1 MCFLLDY
8 FRGAG
13 ARYSIR
19 ERVQIANRTDR
30 TRNHWIHE
38 SNYETWS
45 WSRKF
50 EERKIP
56 IWKLI
61 SCHNFGLDERQL
73 QCMWMS
79 PCRPKQIQQM
89 CAIID
94 AGIRKRVSGCLLVI
108 FRVIWQPIF
117 EFRASFSS
125 YEAWILSGFGA
136 TLGHEKICGQ
146 QSSCDWP
153 RF

>member
-1 MCFLLDY
+1 MCFLLDC

-30 TRNHWIHE
+30 TRNHWITRATMRPGLDRG
-38 SNYETWS
+38 SS
-45 WSRKF
+45 K
-50 EERKIP
+50 ERKIP

-61 SCHNFGLDERQL
+61 SYHNFGLDERQL

-79 PCRPKQIQQM
+79 LCRPKQMQQM

-94 AGIRKRVSGCLLVI
+94 AGIRKHVSGCLLVI
-108 FRVIWQPIF
+108 FRAIWQPIF

-136 TLGHEKICGQ
+136 TLGHEKICGE